1 MRFTNKQACRTSAV
15 SCLPLKEA
23 VALAT
28 AFTDAELTITA
39 GVTVTDD
46 ASPVVVCS
54 LVDEKGML
62 MFDS

>member
-1 MRFTNKQACRTSAV
+1 M
-15 SCLPLKEA
+15 PLKEA
-23 VALAT
+23 VALAA